1 VLNLFRTYS
10 DYIATTDEWIG
21 ILKVACQ
28 YEFVEVK
35 RFAIRGLEKLDLS
48 VVQRLRI
55 YQLYNVHFAHIVPLL
70 VQLCL
75 REEGPTD
82 GETEELGIKTS
93 LIIYRARERLCSHVP
108 GGISV
113 DEATRTICSIINVDP
128 AGFKILGGSVMYRE
142 LYHLACTN
150 STFLFVFQLRRRGTM
165 GPTREAYVYC
175 DHLYHGPEDKWRIPG
190 NVTSSFSSIYK
201 RLIILFF

>member
-1 VLNLFRTYS
+1 MLTLFRTYS
-10 DYIATTDEWIG
+10 DYNASTDEWIG

-48 VVQRLRI
+48 VVQRLKI
-55 YQLYNVHFAHIVPLL
+55 YQLYNVHITHIVPLL

-82 GETEELGIKTS
+82 DETEELGIKTS

-108 GGISV
+108 GGISA
-113 DEATRTICSIINVDP
+113 DEATRAICSIMNVDP
-128 AGFKILGGSVMYRE
+128 AEFKIPGGSVMYRE
-142 LYHLACTN
+142 LYHLA
-150 STFLFVFQLRRRGTM
+150 
-165 GPTREAYVYC
+165 
-175 DHLYHGPEDKWRIPG
+175 LY
-190 NVTSSFSSIYK
+190 
-201 RLIILFF
+201 